1 MFDFRKLA
9 LAAGLATV
17 LAAGLGVTAQAQGV
31 PESEGLSALSPENL
45 AKKRPKPPF
54 DLTGAWQQDL
64 KERNGVRQTF
74 QFGTPYP
81 KFKEAG
87 QKAQIE
93 SKAASAA
100 GKAYRDDI
108 GHCYPA
114 GMPMIMTRVW
124 PVGMIQMPTAI
135 FMVHAFMNSY
145 RAVFLDGRKHTDLDI
160 LPNTYNG
167 ESIGTWEGNTLVID
181 TIGFET
187 SHHWI
192 DNGIPVSEQF
202 HMVEK
207 VKMVDKNTL
216 EWTYIMTD
224 PENWE
229 GDWISTKY
237 FTRRNMDIPEVEC
250 TPDLNQHIT
259 ATQANQVR

>member
-1 MFDFRKLA
+1 MFDFRRLA
-9 LAAGLATV
+9 MTAGLVSV
-17 LAAGLGVTAQAQGV
+17 LAMGFSANAQGV
-31 PESEGLSALSPENL
+31 PESDGLSALSPQAL
-45 AKKRPKPPF
+45 AMKRPKPPF
-54 DLTGAWQQDL
+54 DVTGVWQQDL
-64 KERNGVRQTF
+64 KPRNGVKQTF

-81 KFKEAG
+81 KFKEAA
-87 QKAQIE
+87 QKSQADA
-93 SKAASAA
+93 KAAAAA

-124 PVGMIQMPTAI
+124 PVGMIQMPTVI
-135 FMVHAFMNSY
+135 YMVHAFMNSY
-145 RAVFLDGRKHTDLDI
+145 RGVYIDGRKHTDPDI

-167 ESIGTWEGNTLVID
+167 ESIGKWEGKTLVID

-192 DNGIPVSEQF
+192 DNGIPISEQF

-207 VKMVDKNTL
+207 VKMVDKDTL

-229 GDWISTKY
+229 GEWTSVKY